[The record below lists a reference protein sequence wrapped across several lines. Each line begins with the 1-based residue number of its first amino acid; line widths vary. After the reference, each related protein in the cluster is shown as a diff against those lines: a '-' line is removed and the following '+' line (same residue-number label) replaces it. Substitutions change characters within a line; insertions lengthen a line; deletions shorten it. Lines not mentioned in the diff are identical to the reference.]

1 MVLRLAV
8 VAALALAW
16 AAPAS
21 AQNKPNVVLIVMDD
35 VGYGDYGSYGAP
47 DIKTPNVD
55 RLARDGVKLTDFT
68 PRPRAR
74 QRAQR

>member
-35 VGYGDYGSYGAP
+35 VGYGDY
-47 DIKTPNVD
+47 
-55 RLARDGVKLTDFT
+55 LTG
-68 PRPRAR
+68 
-74 QRAQR
+74 